1 MPASAQTLPEVTVT
15 PEMSTSISLVSVD
28 PSDCRETVI
37 TLPPPSR
44 RYGWVPANVPP
55 VWTGSMVTLSA
66 PAPLI
71 LSGLLIVRPFIAPAA
86 TGLEVLF
93 TGVDD
98 SWYTPGHT
106 TMVSQGAA

>member
-15 PEMSTSISLVSVD
+15 PEMSTNISLVSVE

-44 RYGWVPANVPP
+44 RYGWSPARV
-55 VWTGSMVTLSA
+55 VRDWTGSMITLPA

-71 LSGLLIVRPFIAPAA
+71 FSGLLIVRPFIEFASA
-86 TGLEVLF
+86 GLALLLN
-93 TGVDD
+93 GVDD
-98 SWYTPGHT
+98 SW
-106 TMVSQGAA
+106 